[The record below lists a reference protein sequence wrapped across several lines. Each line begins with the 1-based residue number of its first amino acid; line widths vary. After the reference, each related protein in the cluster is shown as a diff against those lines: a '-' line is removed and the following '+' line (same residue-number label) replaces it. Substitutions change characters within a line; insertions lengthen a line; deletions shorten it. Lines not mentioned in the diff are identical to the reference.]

1 MLRKQ
6 IALAVILV
14 GALLILAPAI
24 VLANTVPQASSSNY
38 RVNEIFFGSG
48 GNLRACSSTY
58 CSKQAAGET
67 GVGNTSSN
75 GYQANAGFNTDRQP
89 WLQFTVTNPGTN
101 LGTLTSSAAKTATAT
116 FTVKTY
122 LSNGYTV
129 VQTSPGPTNSSYIML
144 GLTTPTISSVGTEQ
158 FGINLVANTAPVTFG
173 ANPSQAPD
181 ASFSFGQAA
190 AGYDTPNYFK
200 YVTGDTIAYSNKSS
214 GETDYTIS
222 YLFNV
227 SNATPGGQYTLQ
239 HVLVATST
247 F

>member
-1 MLRKQ
+1 
-6 IALAVILV
+6 
-14 GALLILAPAI
+14 
-24 VLANTVPQASSSNY
+24 
-38 RVNEIFFGSG
+38 
-48 GNLRACSSTY
+48 
-58 CSKQAAGET
+58 
-67 GVGNTSSN
+67 
-75 GYQANAGFNTDRQP
+75 
-89 WLQFTVTNPGTN
+89 
-101 LGTLTSSAAKTATAT
+101 
-116 FTVKTY
+116 
-122 LSNGYTV
+122 
-129 VQTSPGPTNSSYIML
+129 ML

-158 FGINLVANTAPVTFG
+158 FGINLVANTAPTTFG

-227 SNATPGGQYTLQ
+227 SNATPGGQYTLH